1 MRRDELLPL
10 VALTHGAHHPPHAA
24 FAPRCSHPFGLLA
37 HDFPSLLMRAQ
48 IFKAADC
55 PRAHRWVAK
64 STCTATRSTPATE
77 RLLGTRRPSRAP
89 RSLAVL
95 PATSRAPSCIMH
107 RRALVAQCAFA
118 RAVPCAQDAQ
128 TALAR
133 NALARTVLAR
143 TAHARTAHA
152 RTVHA
157 RTELGPFTLHARS
170 IARLASHVSHRM
182 SRIACRIARLAWMSC
197 FVLHAILSARLQRVR
212 SERTRPHPEP
222 HRGRAWPA

>member
-24 FAPRCSHPFGLLA
+24 FASRCSHPFGLLA

-118 RAVPCAQDAQ
+118 RAVPCAQDAR

-133 NALARTVLAR
+133 NAHAR

-157 RTELGPFTLHARS
+157 SRSEHRTSR
-170 IARLASHVSHRM
+170 IARLASHVSHCMSHRTSRM
-182 SRIACRIARLAWMSC
+182 DVMFRSACYL
-197 FVLHAILSARLQRVR
+197 
-212 SERTRPHPEP
+212 ERAAAA
-222 HRGRAWPA
+222 GAVGANAAAS